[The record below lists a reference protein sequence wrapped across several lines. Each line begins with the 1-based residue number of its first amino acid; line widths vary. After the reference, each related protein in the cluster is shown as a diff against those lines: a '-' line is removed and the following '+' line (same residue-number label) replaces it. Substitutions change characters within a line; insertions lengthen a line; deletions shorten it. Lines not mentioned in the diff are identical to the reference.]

1 MFFNLNA
8 QITQLDDNYNAHEKK
23 KALEKDI
30 F

>member
-1 MFFNLNA
+1 MFFNLNS

-23 KALEKDI
+23 ALEKDI